1 MKIKSTTNN
10 DLETIWIKIRYFGDK
25 GDQLLKSLKAKLK
38 HYFTEEVKFRIIQ
51 STQKLSFYTNMKD
64 EIPKLMKS
72 YVVYQFNCPGC
83 NDSYIGKTERNLC
96 TRAENMLVVMK
107 EVPFTTILRTA
118 VITAISKINSVSIMI
133 HLIKHYLVSTQSR
146 VTPK

>member
-1 MKIKSTTNN
+1 MIVT
-10 DLETIWIKIRYFGDK
+10 LE
-25 GDQLLKSLKAKLK
+25 KA
-38 HYFTEEVKFRIIQ
+38 
-51 STQKLSFYTNMKD
+51 
-64 EIPKLMKS
+64 
-72 YVVYQFNCPGC
+72 
-83 NDSYIGKTERNLC
+83 ERNLC

-118 VITAISKINSVSIMI
+118 VITAILKINSVSIMI